1 MLKKND
7 KHTINNV
14 DFLHIREI
22 NANSVRSIW
31 YWYSWYKW
39 FMGNK
44 CIVHFMFFYLTRN
57 CKPVTLHICQDCF
70 KKDME
75 LNKDYIYI
83 QYTHDC

>member
-1 MLKKND
+1 MLIVSGLYD
-7 KHTINNV
+7 IDTVDINV
-14 DFLHIREI
+14 LWEI
-22 NANSVRSIW
+22 NVLFIS
-31 YWYSWYKW
+31 
-39 FMGNK
+39 
-44 CIVHFMFFYLTRN
+44 CFFYLTRN